1 MKRIVSL
8 IILST
13 ICGFV
18 FSQNIGLG
26 KWRSHFS
33 FDKLYKVIPADNHIY
48 GQGALGLFCYD
59 DDEKTVSLHTKIE
72 NLNDVDISTVAY
84 DFDTKCLAI
93 AYKNSNIDL
102 MINDVVYNIS
112 DIKRKEISGDKA
124 IYNISFANKK
134 AYLACGFGIVV
145 IDIARK
151 EIFDVYYLG
160 PNGTYLKIMNAAS
173 FALILIA
180 NNNIKK
186 LRFMNRAKSCV
197 KG

>member
-1 MKRIVSL
+1 MKRIGSL
-8 IILST
+8 IILLST
-13 ICGFV
+13 ICGIV

-33 FDKLYKVIPADNHIY
+33 YDKLYKVIPADNYIY
-48 GQGALGLFCYD
+48 AQGGLGLFCYD
-59 DDEKTVSLHTKIE
+59 DDEKTVSKHSKIE
-72 NLNDVDISTVAY
+72 GLNDVDIKTVAY
-84 DFDTKCLAI
+84 DTETKCLAI

-124 IYNISFANKK
+124 IYNISFDNKK

-145 IDIARK
+145 IDITRK

-160 PNGTYLKIMNAAS
+160 PNGTYIKI
-173 FALILIA
+173 
-180 NNNIKK
+180 
-186 LRFMNRAKSCV
+186 
-197 KG
+197 